1 MWLLRS
7 WKLRQMESLGL
18 DEKEQEAAIH
28 NAAAIHPSE
37 EKKHESTS
45 TRRQQNIV
53 ISYITN
59 MFVMKRL

>member
-1 MWLLRS
+1 
-7 WKLRQMESLGL
+7 MESLGL

-37 EKKHESTS
+37 EKKRAASV
-45 TRRQQNIV
+45 RGQQNIV
-53 ISYITN
+53 ASYITN